1 MQLHRAPEWLLP
13 SAIPCLVC
21 HARPDFCWKWG
32 RGTPENSLLQCINQ
46 IHSQSKSILCVE
58 RRGGPAGK
66 KTSTSACDLIP
77 LNWGASSQGA
87 KQKRFAK
94 ISSVLTILDLDTA
107 TQEKRLHSSLLEIRN
122 SDIRLNV
129 TLTPTKNSS
138 WVEIFRCTVQLLWES
153 NSKLVANVKWFSAW
167 KLAIGD
173 DWKHSQGA
181 STEIKDC
188 LLNIQDLWTFQDK
201 LLWLFSSS
209 HILWPMLIQ
218 ALVLLHSS
226 LQHPCQVPPYP
237 APQGFSSLLAQ
248 SLPGLAS
255 SATLS
260 PWFPLLPSFPNIN
273 SHSPTE
279 SASPVHSLRHFGAR
293 TTLGSHTSHCPMG
306 LLLALRHRGTNPA
319 SSSSSRSHS
328 THMPK
333 IPCKICHFLKKL
345 QFVSIWEFCS
355 ADKGKA
361 VTQNLLFLPSAH
373 H

>member
-1 MQLHRAPEWLLP
+1 MAPAFCNPLPRPPRTSRLLLEVRQGYSREQP
-13 SAIPCLVC
+13 SPM
-21 HARPDFCWKWG
+21 HQPDSFPEQVHPV
-32 RGTPENSLLQCINQ
+32 RGTELGSCGEKNQ
-46 IHSQSKSILCVE
+46 HISMWFNTIKL
-58 RRGGPAGK
+58 RGFLTRGQTKEICKDKLSFDNPWLGHCHTGK
-66 KTSTSACDLIP
+66 KVAFITSRNKKFRHQTESHA
-77 LNWGASSQGA
+77 
-87 KQKRFAK
+87 
-94 ISSVLTILDLDTA
+94 DTY
-107 TQEKRLHSSLLEIRN
+107 Q
-122 SDIRLNV
+122 
-129 TLTPTKNSS
+129 KNSI

-201 LLWLFSSS
+201 LLCLFSSS

-237 APQGFSSLLAQ
+237 ALQGFSSLLAQ

-273 SHSPTE
+273 SHSPAE
-279 SASPVHSLRHFGAR
+279 SASPVHSLGHFGAR

-319 SSSSSRSHS
+319 SPSSSRSHS

-333 IPCKICHFLKKL
+333 TPCKICHFLKQL